1 MKGNHDKCYLLLS
14 TSENVTMNVQDLK
27 KHFRIAIVKNLSF
40 KTLALHKNWSFQ
52 LRISSVNVSKYA
64 GNCGFGHIYWRNPY
78 RKASFFV

>member
-40 KTLALHKNWSFQ
+40 KTLALHKN
-52 LRISSVNVSKYA
+52 
-64 GNCGFGHIYWRNPY
+64 
-78 RKASFFV
+78 